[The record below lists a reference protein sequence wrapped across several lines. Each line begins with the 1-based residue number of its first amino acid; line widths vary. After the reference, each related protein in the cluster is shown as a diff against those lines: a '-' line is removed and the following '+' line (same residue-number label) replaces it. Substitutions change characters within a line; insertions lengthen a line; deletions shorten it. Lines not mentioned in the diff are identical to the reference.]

1 MQRKNED
8 LERKNLKLKEGLK
21 NKEEVINDLM
31 VLNMQLQNKV
41 IAEYLNV
48 HQKNEEIQTKV
59 LSNFDELIRMY
70 LLINFLFK

>member
-41 IAEYLNV
+41 IAEYPNV

-59 LSNFDELIRMY
+59 LSNFDELMRMY